1 MDYQAV
7 LDEVESW
14 PVGERARLAQEI
26 WDRLAADQEG
36 RGDLS
41 DEMKA
46 ELDRRVEELDRD
58 PGSGVPW
65 EEARDRVLGRL
76 RK

>member
-14 PVGERARLAQEI
+14 PVDDRVRLVQDV
-26 WDRLAADQEG
+26 WDRLVD
-36 RGDLS
+36 RGYEPELT
-41 DEMKA
+41 EAMKA

-58 PGSGVPW
+58 PDAGVPW
-65 EEARDRVLGRL
+65 EEVKARVLGRL
-76 RK
+76 RQ